1 MKKFAKVFLT
11 LAAIGTMT
19 TGCVAKKEIIDVR
32 PNEVAYEV
40 NNIAN
45 DKTQKF
51 DGTREDWSK
60 IKSSSKMLIV
70 PKTKEAIGPLSWTQ
84 VFHTRIIPTKKI
96 VVVSQNIVA
105 KEWVGDLNKGSNK
118 KDDSFRA
125 GSANGAE
132 FTVGITT
139 SAKINDTDKY
149 LSTYGINPN
158 SKIDEVRVD
167 AIPLDKIM
175 ETTIKPYI
183 QGELSAEFGRLETG
197 VVQPKKNDVI
207 AEVAKKTKERFALD
221 GIDILTFNLSGDVNW
236 IDKTIQDSINQTARL
251 LADKERV
258 EAQQKVDATQA
269 ETRRLVAEQETKRK
283 AAEITILAKANADK
297 AEEERK
303 EAEIRNKM
311 AFEKAENNRRIA
323 VEQAKADREI
333 ANEKA
338 KVVSI
343 EKEIVQLKAESNK
356 AEAIL
361 LNAQADYER
370 AKKWNGKLQYSEV
383 TIQGASSIV
392 DKDGKVQTMNM
403 IK

>member
-1 MKKFAKVFLT
+1 MKKT
-11 LAAIGTMT
+11 LRSLGILAVATMMM
-19 TGCVAKKEIIDVR
+19 TGCGAKKEIVDVR

-70 PKTKEAIGPLSWTQ
+70 SKTRESVGPLGWTKI
-84 VFHTRIIPTKKI
+84 VHVRVIPEKKV

-105 KEWVGDLNKGSNK
+105 KEWVGEVHKGSNK

-125 GSANGAE
+125 GSSNGAE

-139 SAKINDTDKY
+139 SAKISDTDKY

-158 SKIDEVRVD
+158 SKIHEVRVD
-167 AIPLDKIM
+167 AIPLDLIM

-183 QGELSAEFGRLETG
+183 SGELSAEFGKLETG

-207 AEVAKKTKERFALD
+207 AEVARKTKERFALD

-236 IDKTIQDSINQTARL
+236 VDENIQNSINQTARL

-269 ETRRLVAEQETKRK
+269 ETKRLVAEQETKRK

-297 AEEERK
+297 AEQERK
-303 EAEIRNKM
+303 EAETRNKM
-311 AFEKAENNRRIA
+311 AFEKAENNRKIA
-323 VEQAKADREI
+323 VEQAKAEREI

-343 EKEIVQLKAESNK
+343 EKELVQLKSESNK
-356 AEAIL
+356 ADAIL
-361 LNAQADYER
+361 LSAQADFER

-392 DKDGKVQTMNM
+392 DKEGKVQTMNI